1 MKTDERIEKDT
12 MGEVRV
18 PADRYWGAQTQRS
31 LENFRIGSDKMPIE
45 VIHALA
51 FIKKASAMA
60 NGELAVLSKEKR
72 DLICSAADEII
83 AGKLDRE
90 FPLLVWQTGSG
101 TQTNMNVN
109 EVISNR
115 AIELAGGVMGSKKPI
130 HPNDD
135 VNHSQSSNCAF
146 PTAMHVAAVSLVHKS
161 LLPALTHLAKSFHK
175 KAEEFKD
182 LIKIGR
188 THLMDAAP
196 LTLGQE
202 FSGYQAQIE
211 QAIQSIESSLK
222 PLMEIVLGGTAVGTG
237 LNAPV
242 HFDTKVASFLA
253 KLTGYPFT
261 TAGNKFAGIASHD
274 AIVGL
279 SGALRQVAIAF
290 LKIGNDI
297 RWLGS
302 GPRCG
307 LSELVLPE
315 NEPGSSIMPGK
326 VNPTQC
332 EAMTMVAVQVMGND
346 AGIAL
351 AGSQGSFELNTYKP
365 VMIHNLIHSIHL
377 LADVANNFCEKCL
390 LGIEPNTKKI
400 GEYVENSLM
409 LATAL
414 NDSIGYEAAAKIVKT
429 AYNEDIS
436 LKEAAVKLGVL
447 TAEKFDQLIDLKKM
461 IHPG

>member
-1 MKTDERIEKDT
+1 MKDTRIEKDT

-18 PADRYWGAQTQRS
+18 PADKYWGAQTERS
-31 LENFRIGSDKMPIE
+31 LENFRIGSNKMPIE

-51 FIKKASAMA
+51 LIKKAAAMA
-60 NGELAVLSKEKR
+60 NAELGVLSKAKR
-72 DLICSAADEII
+72 DLICSAADEVL
-83 AGKLDRE
+83 AGLLDLH

-146 PTAMHVAAVSLVHKS
+146 PTAMHIAAVSLVRKS
-161 LLPALTHLAKSFHK
+161 LLPALTHLDKALQK
-175 KAEEFKD
+175 KAHEFKD
-182 LIKIGR
+182 IIKIGR

-202 FSGYQAQIE
+202 FSGYAAQIQHAI
-211 QAIQSIESSLK
+211 QAIESAIR

-242 HFDTKVASFLA
+242 HFDTKVASIIA
-253 KLTGYPFT
+253 KLTGHPFT
-261 TAGNKFAGIASHD
+261 TALNKFAGIASHD

-307 LSELVLPE
+307 LNELNLPE

-346 AGIAL
+346 AAIAL
-351 AGSQGSFELNTYKP
+351 AGSQGSFELNAYKP

-377 LADVANNFCEKCL
+377 LADVSNNFCEKCL

-414 NDSIGYEAAAKIVKT
+414 NDSIGYELAAKIVKM
-429 AYNEDIS
+429 AYNEDMS
-436 LKEAAVKLGVL
+436 LKEAAVQLGVL
-447 TAEKFDQLIDLKKM
+447 TAEKFDQLVDLKKM